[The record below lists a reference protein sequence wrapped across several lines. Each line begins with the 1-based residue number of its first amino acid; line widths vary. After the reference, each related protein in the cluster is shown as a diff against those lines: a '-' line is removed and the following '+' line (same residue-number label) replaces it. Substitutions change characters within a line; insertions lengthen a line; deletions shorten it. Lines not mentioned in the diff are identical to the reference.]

1 MSEIIETDS
10 PDAADIAVIADGLRA
25 YNTAIAGYDDYRP
38 LAVFVTDPATG
49 KVIGGLYGA
58 SSRGQLRVDRFFLP
72 QQLRRDRLG
81 SRLLKLAEEE
91 GRRRRC
97 TRVTLNTMEIQAPGF
112 YLKQGYE
119 MAAKLDCDP
128 PGVTRYVMTK
138 RLSPRRHSRNAAD
151 CVRPRQRRGTWVP
164 LPSSMD
170 RATSAVGMNLTMTET
185 SQRAGSRCSGLPAAT
200 AGWENRAFDAPLA
213 APSSGR

>member
-1 MSEIIETDS
+1 MREIIETDS

-25 YNTAIAGYDDYRP
+25 YNTTMAGYDDYRP

-72 QQLRRDRLG
+72 QELRRDRLG

-97 TRVTLNTMEIQAPGF
+97 TRVT
-112 YLKQGYE
+112 
-119 MAAKLDCDP
+119 
-128 PGVTRYVMTK
+128 
-138 RLSPRRHSRNAAD
+138 
-151 CVRPRQRRGTWVP
+151 
-164 LPSSMD
+164 
-170 RATSAVGMNLTMTET
+170 
-185 SQRAGSRCSGLPAAT
+185 
-200 AGWENRAFDAPLA
+200 
-213 APSSGR
+213 

>member
-1 MSEIIETDS
+1 MSGIIETDS
-10 PDAADIAVIADGLRA
+10 PAAADIAVIADGLRA
-25 YNTAIAGYDDYRP
+25 YNTAMAGYDDYRP
-38 LAVFVTDPATG
+38 FAVFVTDPATG

-58 SSRGQLRVDRFFLP
+58 SSRGQLRVERFFLP
-72 QQLRRDRLG
+72 QELRRDRLG

-119 MAAKLDCDP
+119 MAAKLDCDR

-138 RLSPRRHSRNAAD
+138 RL
-151 CVRPRQRRGTWVP
+151 
-164 LPSSMD
+164 L
-170 RATSAVGMNLTMTET
+170 L
-185 SQRAGSRCSGLPAAT
+185 
-200 AGWENRAFDAPLA
+200 
-213 APSSGR
+213 